1 MKISTPNLDDSVED
15 SAPATDNDA
24 ANDADLSDCP
34 SPDLPC
40 WGKSA
45 GRPRAADKEARLQN
59 LLMTAAGLF
68 LEKGYGKV
76 SLEMIAREAHVAVRT
91 IYVKFGGKA
100 GLLNA
105 VIAEGRARF
114 FEGMLNL
121 ETDPRPIEEILT
133 DFSTRFLELVSLPS
147 FVSLHRMV
155 IAEASTTPELAQ
167 TFYQAGPK
175 LTREELSRLFNRPD
189 IRAQMRTEVSTE
201 TLAIHLINCL
211 LGDQTTRILFGH
223 DLVRTEEQ
231 TRVHVQEA
239 IALFLNGVRR
249 T

>member
-1 MKISTPNLDDSVED
+1 MKISTPPLEN
-15 SAPATDNDA
+15 SALATDHDA

-34 SPDLPC
+34 RPDLPGC
-40 WGKSA
+40 GKSA
-45 GRPRAADKEARLQN
+45 GRPRAADKEARLHN

-114 FEGMLNL
+114 FEGMLNM
-121 ETDPRPIEEILT
+121 ETDTRPLEAILT

-155 IAEASTTPELAQ
+155 IAEASTTPELAE

-175 LTREELSRLFNRPD
+175 LTREELSRFFDRPD
-189 IRAQMRTEVSTE
+189 IRAQMRSDVTTE
-201 TLAIHLINCL
+201 TLAIHFINCL

-223 DLVRTEEQ
+223 DLVRSEAQ
-231 TRVHVQEA
+231 TRAHVQQA
-239 IALFLNGVRR
+239 IALFLHGVRAA
-249 T
+249 